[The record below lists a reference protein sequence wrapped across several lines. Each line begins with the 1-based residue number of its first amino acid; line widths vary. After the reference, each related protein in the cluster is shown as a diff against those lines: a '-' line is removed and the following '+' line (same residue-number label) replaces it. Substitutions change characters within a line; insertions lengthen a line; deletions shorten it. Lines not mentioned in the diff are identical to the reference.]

1 MKTADVGINTVTY
14 GCMLDACVKCGAYE
28 KAEDVFAEMKGA
40 GPPSRP
46 GHSGHAAGQSK
57 ETPWHCCECTQ

>member
-14 GCMLDACVKCGAYE
+14 GCMLDACVKCGNYE

-40 GPPSRP
+40 GPAR
-46 GHSGHAAGQSK
+46 
-57 ETPWHCCECTQ
+57 TQRTRCGASQGWDWRKWLFRRR